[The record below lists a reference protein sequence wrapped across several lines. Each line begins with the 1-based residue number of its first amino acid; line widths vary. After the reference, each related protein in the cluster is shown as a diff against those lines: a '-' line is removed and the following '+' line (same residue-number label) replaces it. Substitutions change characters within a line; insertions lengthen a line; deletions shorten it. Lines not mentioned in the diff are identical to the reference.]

1 MKGEEKL
8 YIHEQE
14 QEAVYGQEKAQE
26 QEPGEKEEKQGLEQ
40 WMDIKGEQLFPIP
53 SLE

>member
-26 QEPGEKEEKQGLEQ
+26 Q

-53 SLE
+53 SLGLL